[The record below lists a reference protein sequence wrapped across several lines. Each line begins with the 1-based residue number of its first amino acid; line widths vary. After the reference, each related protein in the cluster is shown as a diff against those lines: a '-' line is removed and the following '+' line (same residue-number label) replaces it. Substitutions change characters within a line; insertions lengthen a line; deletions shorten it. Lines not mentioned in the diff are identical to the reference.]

1 MNVPLDLPPSALWV
15 RVDDLWLPPPPESML
30 RRVGVRRQL
39 MSVSSVHSAFLSSF
53 PFHPWSVPH
62 SCHMCFPVLF
72 SGGFLVCRFYQ
83 QRSQSVGRVV
93 VSLKLWLDVL
103 SAWPRTGAPQQFSRA
118 RLCLW
123 VFIIRYI
130 TSSYMHYRIISVYNP
145 SIKSFVSDILLKD
158 FSVFKIFCISLFLD
172 SIWSKMSN
180 VSLQIGASR
189 T

>member
-15 RVDDLWLPPPPESML
+15 QVDDLWLPPESML

-130 TSSYMHYRIISVYNP
+130 TSSYMHYRIISVYKP